1 MVEVAQFPISR
12 LYVHVREF
20 SPAREE
26 KVIAMQQVTD
36 IYGREN
42 GWVHSAY
49 QAENGINGVHGYD
62 GWKDVLSVTTR
73 LSKERF
79 VAFFQ

>member
-12 LYVHVREF
+12 LYGHVREF

-26 KVIAMQQVTD
+26 EIIVMQQVTD

-42 GWVHSAY
+42 GWGCSSHHMEPDLA
-49 QAENGINGVHGYD
+49 
-62 GWKDVLSVTTR
+62 VTPP
-73 LSKERF
+73 L
-79 VAFFQ
+79 APGD